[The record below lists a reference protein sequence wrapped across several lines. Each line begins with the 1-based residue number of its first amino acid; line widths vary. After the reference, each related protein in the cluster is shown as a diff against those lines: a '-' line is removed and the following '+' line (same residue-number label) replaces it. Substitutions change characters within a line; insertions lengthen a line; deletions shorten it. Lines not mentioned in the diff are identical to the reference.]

1 MAYAAHIGG
10 FITGLV
16 LILFFNRKSKKKTF
30 KRKVKKINKGPWEQ

>member
-16 LILFFNRKSKKKTF
+16 LILFFNRTSRKKIY
-30 KRKVKKINKGPWEQ
+30 KRKVKRTNKGPWEQ